1 VVRRSTLCRS
11 SRGAPLPLDEGARK
25 NGGFATGPIV
35 QPRNCADSPADDKM
49 VVSGVIK
56 LRLARERFQVGAEY

>member
-1 VVRRSTLCRS
+1 MW
-11 SRGAPLPLDEGARK
+11 RGAACFAGRREGALPLDEGARM
-25 NGGFATGPIV
+25 NGGFATGPIA
-35 QPRNCADSPADDKM
+35 QPRHFADSPADDKM